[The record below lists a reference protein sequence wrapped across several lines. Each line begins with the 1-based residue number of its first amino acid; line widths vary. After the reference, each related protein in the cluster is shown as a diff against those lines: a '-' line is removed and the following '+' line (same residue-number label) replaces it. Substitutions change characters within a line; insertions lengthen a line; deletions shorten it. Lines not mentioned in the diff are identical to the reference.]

1 MLDKVSLQFDLLPGS
16 LQQDSCV
23 QISQTKDKFDKDAYQ

>member
-1 MLDKVSLQFDLLPGS
+1 MLGKISLQFDLLPGS

-23 QISQTKDKFDKDAYQ
+23 QVSQTKNELDEDAYQ

>member
-1 MLDKVSLQFDLLPGS
+1 MLGKVSLQFDLLPGS

-23 QISQTKDKFDKDAYQ
+23 QVSQTEDELDKGAYQ